1 MNADNKNSYQ
11 MIEGDFASTQ
21 GNYAVLV
28 TRWNSFV
35 VENLKDGALQ
45 TLQRHG
51 IDSNSVA
58 VCYVPGA
65 FELPLAAK
73 KLAASGRYQAV
84 IALGAVIRGGTPHF
98 EYVAGECARGLSQ
111 AALDTGV
118 PVIFGVLTVDNVDQA
133 NERSGND
140 SGNKG
145 VEAAT
150 TAMEMVSLLKKL

>member
-1 MNADNKNSYQ
+1 